1 VNKKVWIFAG
11 LLVGLVALVAVSKMN
26 SAGKA
31 KEVELATVKAQPL
44 RSSILASGTLAYREQ
59 VQLRS
64 EVIAKVKALHVKEGD
79 RVRKGELIVELD
91 PKTFQAQVEQQEAR
105 VRMEKI
111 AIQRQRLQNKNLA
124 RQFKRQKDLFNKALV
139 DTDSY
144 QAKEN
149 ELALS
154 RVDLRSREESLS
166 QAQAALDQARE
177 QLAKTR
183 ILSPID
189 GIVIKVD
196 VKVGETVISGTTNI
210 AGSGLGVVADPSS
223 MLAEVQVDEAD
234 IAQIHVDQAA
244 ELFAAA
250 LPDSAIPGTVESI
263 ANVAERAQGQQ
274 SLSFLVK
281 IVLDDAKAPAVR
293 PGMSVRAD
301 IFTETSDSTLAVPVQ
316 AVRYDEDSD
325 DEDKAKKPAQAKAKD
340 EQAYVFV
347 VEENKAL
354 RRDVKLGISS
364 DSDQEITHGLKAGE
378 TVVTGPYR
386 ILRHLKAGESVK
398 ARSEETAVAKAAG

>member
-26 SAGKA
+26 NAGKA
-31 KEVELATVKAQPL
+31 KEVDLATVKAQPL

-64 EVIAKVKALHVKEGD
+64 EVIAKVKAIHIKEGD
-79 RVRKGELIVELD
+79 RVRKGQLIVELD
-91 PKTFQAQVEQQEAR
+91 PKTFQAQVDQQLAR

-124 RQFKRQKDLFNKALV
+124 RQFKRQKDLFNKGLV

-144 QAKEN
+144 QSKEN
-149 ELALS
+149 ELALA
-154 RVDLRSREESLS
+154 RVDLRSREESLL
-166 QAQAALDQARE
+166 QARATLDQARE

-210 AGSGLGVVADPSS
+210 AGSGLGVIADPSS

-234 IAQIHVDQAA
+234 IAQIHVDQAT

-250 LPDSAIPGTVESI
+250 MPDTPLAGTVESI

-281 IVLDDAKAPAVR
+281 IVLDDPKANALR

-301 IFTETSDSTLAVPVQ
+301 IFTRTSDSTLAVPVQ

-325 DEDKAKKPAQAKAKD
+325 DEKDKNREKAKTRK

-347 VEENKAL
+347 VQDGKAQ
-354 RRDVKLGISS
+354 RRDVTLGISS
-364 DSDQEITHGLKAGE
+364 DSDQEITKGLKAGE

-398 ARSEETAVAKAAG
+398 ARKETSPAKAAA